1 MIGYTEKG
9 KRWQVW
15 FFMRKKLAL
24 IIAVFL
30 LVNFTY
36 ADLRSAADSI
46 KLEIE
51 ENPDDFKSYFD
62 LGLCYIAIDEYEE
75 ALTAFER
82 TLELNSEYDLARY
95 KIALVYYA
103 MDSLETAKLKFEELK
118 ETSYDKKAINYWLR
132 STYKMCGKIDA
143 MHGHLDS
150 AITNY
155 QKSIKLYRRTW
166 GLKRELA
173 MVYWKSGDTLEAYN
187 WFDRALEDVAY
198 YELGSTT
205 NKWYKAICLYDLT
218 KFNEAIELN
227 SSILDS
233 DTSGLVLFNHGVFKI
248 AAGRP
253 EGFDDIEQACTI
265 DTTGFVSSVYNAIN
279 AILVDS
285 LSNTVV
291 LLQQNIDGLQKSGV
305 AKGLLAWT
313 LEKLGKEGEAKQL
326 WIKCYGQL
334 PLGTDIESMR
344 DFIERFIKTI
354 KENQQ

>member
-1 MIGYTEKG
+1 M
-9 KRWQVW
+9 
-15 FFMRKKLAL
+15 L
-24 IIAVFL
+24 IFCGIA
-30 LVNFTY
+30 Y

-62 LGLCYIAIDEYEE
+62 VGLCCIAIDEYEE
-75 ALTAFER
+75 ALAAFER
-82 TLELNSEYDLARY
+82 TLELNSEYILAKY

-103 MDSLETAKLKFEELK
+103 MDSLEIAKSKFEELR
-118 ETSYDKKAINYWLR
+118 ETSYDKKIINQWLR
-132 STYKMCGKIDA
+132 TIYRMCGKIDA
-143 MHGHLDS
+143 LHGHLDG

-155 QKSIKLYRRTW
+155 QELMKLYRRAW
-166 GLKRELA
+166 RLKRELA
-173 MVYWKSGDTLEAYN
+173 LLYWKSGDTLEAYN
-187 WFDRALEDVAY
+187 WFDKSLEAVAY
-198 YELGSTT
+198 DKLRGTDY
-205 NKWYKAICLYDLT
+205 KWYKAIGLYYLT
-218 KFNEAIELN
+218 KFKEAIELN

-233 DTSGLVLFNHGVFKI
+233 DKSGMALFNHGVFRI
-248 AAGRP
+248 AVGRP
-253 EGFDDIEQACTI
+253 EGFDDIEQACTM

-291 LLQQNIDGLQKSGV
+291 LLQQNINGLQISGV

-334 PLGTDIESMR
+334 PLGTDVESMR
-344 DFIERFIKTI
+344 DFIKRFINTI